1 MKQLAAYVQG
11 RIDRVEKQLESARE
25 SFRKTKHESW
35 GGRVAELAG
44 RLEELQAV
52 QCKIQSIEAFN
63 F

>member
-1 MKQLAAYVQG
+1 MKQLEYYIQG
-11 RIDRVEKQLESARE
+11 RIDRVEAQLENAKE
-25 SFRKTKHESW
+25 SFRVTKHESW

-52 QCKIQSIEAFN
+52 MCKIKSIEAFN